1 MPMSTITR
9 SRLKMIFI
17 SMSLVFSSVTHAAE
31 LSNGLPSSVMSGSA
45 IRDSNMQACAE
56 RLHFDSVQDYIH
68 YLDTHNIDM
77 DSITENG
84 VPALYCKD
92 LPLDMKKISGDTK
105 KNTFIM
111 IMLPVIKKINQ
122 QIEDD
127 RSQLISLHAKQER
140 GAPLSPEQKLWL
152 ENLADQYDVSSG
164 NYRELLQRVNTIP
177 ASLVLAQSIQE
188 SGWGT
193 SYTAR
198 AGNAL
203 FGQHRSP
210 GNQNYTVTVDRG
222 RVHLAG
228 YDTIHNAVSAYIH
241 NLNINPAYKHLRQ
254 IRADLQARG
263 EPLSGYQL
271 AQGLV
276 HYSTRG
282 KYYIRDLHHLIRG
295 ADLEQYD
302 DISLADN
309 PPVTVSFQD
318 A

>member
-1 MPMSTITR
+1 MSMSTITR

-17 SMSLVFSSVTHAAE
+17 SMSLVFSSMTHATE
-31 LSNGLPSSVMSGSA
+31 QSYGSSSLVSGE
-45 IRDSNMQACAE
+45 NNPPACAE

-105 KNTFIM
+105 KKTFIM

-122 QIEDD
+122 QIADD
-127 RSQLISLHAKQER
+127 RNQLIALHTKQES
-140 GAPLSPEQKLWL
+140 GIALSSEQKRWL
-152 ENLADQYDVSSG
+152 ENLADEYSVSCG
-164 NYRELLQRVNTIP
+164 DYHELLQRVNTIP

-228 YDTIHNAVSAYIH
+228 YDSLHNAVYAYIH
-241 NLNINPAYKHLRQ
+241 NLNINPAYKQLRQ
-254 IRADLQARG
+254 IRAELQARG
-263 EPLSGYQL
+263 EPLSGDQL
-271 AQGLV
+271 AQGLI
-276 HYSTRG
+276 HYSSRG
-282 KYYIRDLHHLIRG
+282 KNYIRDLHHLIHG

-309 PPVTVSFQD
+309 PPVIVSFQD

>member
-1 MPMSTITR
+1 
-9 SRLKMIFI
+9 
-17 SMSLVFSSVTHAAE
+17 MSLVFSSVTYAAE
-31 LSNGLPSSVMSGSA
+31 HSNGLASTA
-45 IRDSNMQACAE
+45 ISQQSTQAGAE
-56 RLHFDSVQDYIH
+56 KLHFDSVQDYIH

-92 LPLDMKKISGDTK
+92 LPSDMKNISGDTK

-127 RSQLISLHAKQER
+127 RSQLIRLHTKQES
-140 GAPLSPEQKLWL
+140 GITLSPEQRLWL
-152 ENLADQYDVSSG
+152 ENLADEYDVSSG
-164 NYRELLQRVNTIP
+164 DYHELLQRVNTIP

-228 YDTIHNAVSAYIH
+228 YDTLHNAVSAYIH
-241 NLNINPAYKHLRQ
+241 NLNVNPAYQHLRQ
-254 IRADLQARG
+254 IRAELQARG

-271 AQGLV
+271 AQGLT
-276 HYSTRG
+276 HYSSRG
-282 KYYIRDLHHLIRG
+282 KSYIRDLHNLIQG
-295 ADLEQYD
+295 ADLEQYNN
-302 DISLADN
+302 ISLADN
-309 PPVTVSFQD
+309 PPVIVSFQD